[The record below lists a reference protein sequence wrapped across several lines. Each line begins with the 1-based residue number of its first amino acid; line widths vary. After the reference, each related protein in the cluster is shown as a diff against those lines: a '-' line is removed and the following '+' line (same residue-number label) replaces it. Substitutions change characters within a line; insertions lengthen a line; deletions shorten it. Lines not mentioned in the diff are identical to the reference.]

1 MCTPINGSIRA
12 FPLYTSSLIKPVNYL
27 AHHMASLL
35 LPFHKCIDA
44 KQVRTVG
51 SRQVISLDEESTA
64 LCISTDITAQASLK
78 QIRTLLR
85 VSYFSF
91 SGVPLHQV
99 VALILF
105 FLVRNNPGHP
115 EQKPGSEVL
124 HPEVRVAPGRGVEL
138 TRM

>member
-1 MCTPINGSIRA
+1 M
-12 FPLYTSSLIKPVNYL
+12 KP
-27 AHHMASLL
+27 HHGPCLL
-35 LPFHKCIDA
+35 LKLL
-44 KQVRTVG
+44 TN
-51 SRQVISLDEESTA
+51 
-64 LCISTDITAQASLK
+64 
-78 QIRTLLR
+78 LLR

-91 SGVPLHQV
+91 SGVSLHQV